1 MRTWA
6 ILNADNKISNLL
18 LLLASKMIWSVFAAG
33 FPKIERL
40 TFQQIATENSFTA
53 HLTKT

>member
-1 MRTWA
+1 M
-6 ILNADNKISNLL
+6 ADNKISNLL